1 MQSLGRS
8 WPPLPETRRVL
19 SILAAGLAVLI
30 AVTLVAGILESRFG
44 VADASSVYLL
54 AVVVMASRFG
64 LWPAVATSL
73 VSVVLYDLLFTE
85 PRLAFAVADPQEW
98 LSLLLF
104 LIVAVVTG
112 RLAGLQT
119 ERARDASR
127 RAGEAQSLFAIS
139 RSLVTARSVQ
149 EAGLDIV
156 ALLEEGA
163 AMDGIWI
170 TIGSSP
176 SQERQVASRPTGGPR
191 PEPMVHWLLHRGSP
205 QRADEW
211 VRTHTGPPRA
221 GRSGASPSDEAPA
234 DIFRV
239 VIEADGR
246 PLGSV
251 WARRPHRRG
260 IPGPTETRL
269 LALAADQIGLAMRRE
284 ELASEAT
291 KAEVARRSDT
301 LKSALLDS
309 VSHGLRTPLATIRA
323 VAGGLL
329 DEETATSPEATRR
342 AAAAIDAEAA
352 RLSEVVRNVLDLSRI
367 EGNALRADL
376 EVHELGELMRASI
389 RRQRDALPA
398 SRLELDLPDDLPP
411 VLVDAV
417 FFDQALAN
425 VLENAASYAGAETR
439 VRLRASIASDE
450 AFVDLVVEDAGP
462 GVPDQDL
469 EMLFQ
474 KFFRRDGTRPARA
487 GLGIGLSVAR
497 GLVEAMGGELLAE
510 HSQLGGLALRFRLP
524 RSDHRSPLAIA
535 PLAEHAASRAASRP

>member
-1 MQSLGRS
+1 M
-8 WPPLPETRRVL
+8 
-19 SILAAGLAVLI
+19 SIMAAGVAVLI

-44 VADASSVYLL
+44 VADSSSVYLL

-64 LWPAVATSL
+64 LWPAVGTSL
-73 VSVVLYDLLFTE
+73 VSVLLYDLLFTE
-85 PRLAFAVADPQEW
+85 PRLALAVADPQEW

-104 LIVAVVTG
+104 LVVAVVTG

-149 EAGLDIV
+149 EAGADLV
-156 ALLEEGA
+156 SLLEKGA
-163 AMDGIWI
+163 AMDDVWI
-170 TIGSSP
+170 AVGGSP
-176 SQERQVASRPTGGPR
+176 SQERQVASRPTTGPR
-191 PEPMVHWLLHRGSP
+191 PEPMVHWLLHRGAGG
-205 QRADEW
+205 RTDEW
-211 VRTHTGPPRA
+211 VRTHTGPSRS
-221 GRSGASPSDEAPA
+221 GRSGAPSSSDEAPA
-234 DIFRV
+234 DVFRV
-239 VIEADGR
+239 VIEADER

-251 WARRPHRRG
+251 WARRAHRRG

-269 LALAADQIGLAMRRE
+269 LALAADQIGLALRRE
-284 ELASEAT
+284 ELASDAT
-291 KAEVARRSDT
+291 KAEVARRSDM

-329 DEETATSPEATRR
+329 DEETATSPDATRK

-352 RLSEVVRNVLDLSRI
+352 RLSDVVRNVLDLSRI

-376 EVHELGELMRASI
+376 EVHELGELVRASI

-398 SRLELDLPDDLPP
+398 SRLELELPDDLPP

-417 FFDQALAN
+417 FLDQALAN

-439 VRLRASIASDE
+439 VRLRAAIASDE
-450 AFVDLVVEDAGP
+450 GFVDLVVEDGGP

-474 KFFRRDGTRPARA
+474 KFFRRDGTRPMRA

-497 GLVEAMGGELLAE
+497 GLVEAMGGQLLAE

-524 RSDHRSPLAIA
+524 RSGRGSTLESA
-535 PLAEHAASRAASRP
+535 PVPEHAAASPSERP